1 MTNLPEAQ
9 KILADLVGFPTVS
22 LRPNGEIIDYIR
34 AYLGQFGIDTHIDPH
49 TDGER
54 FNLFATIGP
63 AGDGGIVLSSHL
75 DVVPASAEGW
85 QTDPFTLRQD
95 GPRLIGRGAV
105 DMKGFLAC
113 ILAMAP
119 HFKERE
125 KDLQLPLHFGLTFD
139 EEEGCFGAEQFGDFL
154 DRLGIRPQMVIIGEP
169 TGMKPYVGHKAIMEL
184 STEIRGSSGHAAD
197 PRGKV
202 NALYVASRLI
212 ARIAEIAGDHAAN
225 PAKESAFEPPY
236 TTFNVG
242 QMSGGEGRNIIP
254 NHCQFLWEI
263 RPMPN
268 EDGSTILK
276 GIQDWIDRTILPEIQ
291 AIDPGAT
298 VKTTILADNP
308 GMEFQPESPAVK
320 LIERLWTNAAPDV
333 LKFGTDGCYFQ
344 KFGLETVVFGP
355 GQMAQMHQPEE
366 YILTTEIEEC
376 LNFLERLGDHM
387 TTVAASRN

>member
-1 MTNLPEAQ
+1 MTNLAETRRL
-9 KILADLVGFPTVS
+9 LADLVGFPTVS

-34 AYLGQFGIDTHIDPH
+34 TYLGQLGIDTKIDPH
-49 TDGER
+49 ADGER

-63 AGDGGIVLSSHL
+63 AGEGGIVLSSHL
-75 DVVPASAEGW
+75 DVVPASGEGW

-95 GPRLIGRGAV
+95 GARLIGRGAV

-125 KDLQLPLHFGLTFD
+125 KDLKVPLHFGLTFD

-154 DRLGIRPQMVIIGEP
+154 DRLGVRPQMVIIGEP

-184 STEIRGSSGHAAD
+184 STEVRGSSGHAAD

-202 NALYVASRLI
+202 NTLYVASRI
-212 ARIAEIAGDHAAN
+212 ISRIAETAAAHAAN
-225 PAKESAFEPPY
+225 PIEGSAFEPPF

-254 NHCQFLWEI
+254 SQTRFLWEI
-263 RPMPN
+263 RPMPD
-268 EDGSTILK
+268 EDGATILQE
-276 GIQDWIDRTILPEIQ
+276 IQDWIDSTVLPEIQ
-291 AIDPGAT
+291 TVDPGAGVTTT
-298 VKTTILADNP
+298 VLADNP
-308 GMEFQPESPAVK
+308 GMEFKPNSPAVK

-355 GQMAQMHQPEE
+355 GQMSQMHQPEE
-366 YILTTEIEEC
+366 HILTSEIEEC
-376 LNFLERLGDHM
+376 LNFLERLGEHM
-387 TTVAASRN
+387 TTDAKR